1 MEEESQ
7 FVTLKNKMMK
17 SGFALIDKSINISS
31 QKIDSILKKK
41 YNLNKVG
48 HLGTL
53 DPLASGLL
61 VVGINSATRYFKYF
75 ENLSK
80 KYILT
85 LRLGATSKTL
95 DREAE
100 LENVIDVD
108 YRGKENIIDEYLKSS
123 IKKYLQTPPI
133 YSAIKVSGTPLY
145 KYAIKNKEVEIK
157 KREVEIYDIKR
168 LSDIRYIDNQS
179 FVDIYLYVSKGFY
192 VRSFAKEIGEY
203 LSIPTLADDIRRI
216 QVGPFK
222 IEDSKK
228 LDDDLILIN
237 PLDYLCFN
245 SIDIDNDLYKSV
257 LNGQRLSS
265 DLINFSNEF
274 IILKYKNE
282 PIAIYKKD
290 NEKDNYKLDLLIKN
304 ENLIY

>member
-1 MEEESQ
+1 MSSLNC
-7 FVTLKNKMMK
+7 FAVLKISIISSTLKNLKDNK
-17 SGFALIDKSINISS
+17 SFFIITSTKKALCIS
-31 QKIDSILKKK
+31 KER
-41 YNLNKVG
+41 N
-48 HLGTL
+48 
-53 DPLASGLL
+53 
-61 VVGINSATRYFKYF
+61 
-75 ENLSK
+75 
-80 KYILT
+80 YI
-85 LRLGATSKTL
+85 
-95 DREAE
+95 
-100 LENVIDVD
+100 
-108 YRGKENIIDEYLKSS
+108 LKSS